1 VIDGRTAGAF
11 ALALR
16 EMDSVLVSS
25 SSCILADV
33 TGPEMAMPTSR
44 LGERE
49 QRWSTT
55 RRAADLVWVIALL
68 IAIPLSPV
76 ARWYLLTWP
85 GLAEWILVV
94 VIAVGIVVHKIA
106 HRRLRAIQTA
116 AAGDEGSEATP
127 DDGRTPPRSH
137 NTTVIGWMCVVLLL
151 PAVWACLI
159 DPFIAARSFDWGRA
173 PPSGAFA
180 PVLITT
186 FLICPYLVGLLL
198 WWLARGVRSTPARLI
213 VAIVVA
219 CATGLLVY
227 GSLGYLSPLLSG
239 LL

>member
-1 VIDGRTAGAF
+1 V
-11 ALALR
+11 
-16 EMDSVLVSS
+16 
-25 SSCILADV
+25 
-33 TGPEMAMPTSR
+33 
-44 LGERE
+44 
-49 QRWSTT
+49 
-55 RRAADLVWVIALL
+55 VWVIALL

-85 GLAEWILVV
+85 GVAEWSLVV
-94 VIAVGIVVHKIA
+94 VIAVGIVVHTIA
-106 HRRLRAIQTA
+106 DRRLGAIQTV
-116 AAGDEGSEATP
+116 AAGDEGSEATL
-127 DDGRTPPRSH
+127 DDGRTLPRSH
-137 NTTVIGWMCVVLLL
+137 NTTVIGWIVVVLLL
-151 PAVWACLI
+151 PVVWACLI
-159 DPFIAARSFDWGRA
+159 DPFIAARSFEWGQA

-227 GSLGYLSPLLSG
+227 GSLGYLSPVLSG